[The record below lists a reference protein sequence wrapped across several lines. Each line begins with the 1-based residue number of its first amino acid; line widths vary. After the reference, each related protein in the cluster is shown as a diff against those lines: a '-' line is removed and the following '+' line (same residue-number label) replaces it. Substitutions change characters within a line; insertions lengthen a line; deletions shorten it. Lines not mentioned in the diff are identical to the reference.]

1 MTLFFD
7 FNLPDNLKKIL
18 ASLTLLSICI
28 CIIAFATQI
37 QAQQTQQQTSNKP
50 TRILFLVDASSS
62 MTYNWQGS
70 EKRMTTTGRLISA
83 IVDSLTEKNPKI
95 EFGLRLIGSQYP
107 AQNKVCTDTKL
118 EVPFG
123 TYNGTNIVKNKART
137 IKPYGFTPIAYSL
150 QKAAEEDFVQ
160 SDKYNYS
167 IILVTDGGESCNGD
181 ICAIMQQLLA
191 KKISF
196 KPYILSLVKDQI
208 LENQYECLGTYINVL
223 EPKDFQVAIDKIIED
238 NHVVLDIPAPIKTT
252 QTTPKPVTQP
262 IVTPKPVDQPKP
274 VIKRDTVAKQVTPKV
289 DTTTKPKVVFP
300 IVDTVVKSAAKPVVV
315 DTAPVVVLPEIKL
328 AKRLPYRKTLRK
340 YTVIIEQ
347 KVPKKVKN
355 PKLVIAFDKPEPE
368 PVAVVTKPP
377 TPATNPTPNVNPKPN
392 PEPAKPP
399 VKVTTVQP
407 TIKNKPKEI
416 DPSTPAPN
424 EIPPPKE
431 MDIAIVTEKAD
442 KTLLKVIFVND
453 KGKQFFTEPM
463 LTITNTKTK
472 AVRKEKRKVTTGS
485 KAINPIEIES
495 GAYTINVGN
504 STDYTKTVDIK
515 PNELNIVTI
524 KVNPSSLGFAYLNNK
539 KRPVKEYQAF
549 VSNRFSQTR
558 EVTTQPCDKLYFY
571 EPGSYHLEV
580 NTLPPTMYFLDLEIG
595 VTKLVNIPE
604 TGTFS
609 ISNTTPAGKVELFY
623 QDGNIYKPFYN
634 INVTGNP
641 AQQSAEIL
649 PGLYQVRYMI
659 RGEQKP
665 RVIPFSIKSNMTT
678 QLEITN

>member
-1 MTLFFD
+1 M
-7 FNLPDNLKKIL
+7 
-18 ASLTLLSICI
+18 
-28 CIIAFATQI
+28 
-37 QAQQTQQQTSNKP
+37 
-50 TRILFLVDASSS
+50 VDASSS
-62 MTYNWQGS
+62 MTYNWMGT

-83 IVDSLTEKNPKI
+83 IVDSLTKKNPRI

-208 LENQYECLGTYINVL
+208 LENQYACLGTYINVL

-262 IVTPKPVDQPKP
+262 IVTPNPVNQPKP
-274 VIKRDTVAKQVTPKV
+274 TVKRDTIVKQATPKI
-289 DTTTKPKVVFP
+289 DTIPKPTVVFP
-300 IVDTVVKSAAKPVVV
+300 KVDTVVKNTPQPSIV
-315 DTAPVVVLPEIKL
+315 DTPQMVVLPEIKL
-328 AKRLPYRKTLRK
+328 AKRLPYRKTLKK

-355 PKLVIAFDKPEPE
+355 PNLVIVFDKPEPD
-368 PVAVVTKPP
+368 PVAVAPKP
-377 TPATNPTPNVNPKPN
+377 TSNPTPNNNPKPN
-392 PEPAKPP
+392 PEPTKPP
-399 VKVTTVQP
+399 VKVAVVEP
-407 TIKNKPKEI
+407 TIKNKPKAI
-416 DPSTPAPN
+416 DPTVPVQN

-431 MDIAIVTEKAD
+431 LDIAIVTEKAD

-472 AVRKEKRKVTTGS
+472 AVRKERRKVASGS
-485 KAINPIEIES
+485 KAINPIEIEA

-539 KRPVKEYQAF
+539 NRPVKEYQAF

-558 EVTTQPCDKLYFY
+558 EVTTQPCEKLYFY

-604 TGTFS
+604 TGTLN
-609 ISNTTPAGKVELFY
+609 ITNTEPGGKIQLFY
-623 QDGNIYKPFYN
+623 QDGNLYKTFYTMN
-634 INVTGNP
+634 ITGNT
-641 AQQSAEIL
+641 ALQTLEIL
-649 PGLYQVRYMI
+649 PGLYQVRYNV
-659 RGEQKP
+659 RGESGD
-665 RVIPFSIKSNMTT
+665 RVIPFNIKSNMTT
-678 QLEITN
+678 NIKIEN